1 MELKEKALTVWKIYF
16 NIYFMRYL
24 SSPASSAIEHLKY
37 KTMFC
42 FMFVC
47 FSTHFY
53 SGSKYCTTLRVT
65 L

>member
-42 FMFVC
+42 FMFV
-47 FSTHFY
+47 FLLISTQDQN
-53 SGSKYCTTLRVT
+53 TAQL
-65 L
+65 